1 MWRVRAFGWAGATSK
16 FVGRKL
22 RQSGGLLCC
31 ERQAALPRVYCTP
44 RAAQER
50 ARLQKAFSMAQVCP

>member
-1 MWRVRAFGWAGATSK
+1 VWQVRAFGWAGVTSK
-16 FVGRKL
+16 FVERKL

-31 ERQAALPRVYCTP
+31 ERQAALPWADCTP

-50 ARLQKAFSMAQVCP
+50 ARFQKAFSMAQVCP